1 VQAKHPY
8 TLKKI
13 KGSLWD
19 DVTQVRQV
27 QACHWTRRKD
37 GQEKS
42 LKEEEEMGEK
52 PPGENMEADVKIPCC
67 TFTGCYE
74 CS

>member
-1 VQAKHPY
+1 M
-8 TLKKI
+8 
-13 KGSLWD
+13 
-19 DVTQVRQV
+19 
-27 QACHWTRRKD
+27 RRKD

-42 LKEEEEMGEK
+42 LKEEEEMGMEEGRREK
-52 PPGENMEADVKIPCC
+52 PWRDNMEADVKIPRC